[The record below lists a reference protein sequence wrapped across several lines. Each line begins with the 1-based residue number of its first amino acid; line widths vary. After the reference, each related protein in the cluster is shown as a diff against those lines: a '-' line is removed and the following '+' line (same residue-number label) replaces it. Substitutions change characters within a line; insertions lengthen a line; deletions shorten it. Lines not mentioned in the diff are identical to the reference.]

1 MHNVFCFVFLH
12 KISYF
17 KQIKYS
23 KKYYNIPSHILTFY
37 IFLQIFPSNARINC
51 YKFPSM
57 THLCALFAAGIFA
70 TRKNWRRT
78 SSSSCKK
85 DLRPT
90 ARGPGFAINFLH
102 TLRPG
107 MREGQNKGLKPGP
120 TRLGLQFFRMRIIS
134 IIQIIRSSSNCVFCS
149 TSSLFFFIS
158 FIFDMIFPLAP

>member
-1 MHNVFCFVFLH
+1 MSHLNILH
-12 KISYF
+12 FFS
-17 KQIKYS
+17 
-23 KKYYNIPSHILTFY
+23 
-37 IFLQIFPSNARINC
+37 QIFPSNARINC

-120 TRLGLQFFRMRIIS
+120 TRLGSRFFRMRIIS
-134 IIQIIRSSSNCVFCS
+134 IIQIIRSSSDRVFCS
-149 TSSLFFFIS
+149 TSSCSFFLFHLYS
-158 FIFDMIFPLAP
+158 T